1 MTEAI
6 NTQYSG
12 KCRTCRRVSPE
23 EGMPGRVSRGFLTKL
38 PALLLDLG
46 GQEGMLRRWW
56 SRAGGKGHSRGE
68 QARVED
74 GVQGGQGALGNVTC
88 PEWREVTGV
97 GTRDHESLE
106 GQASRLYVVGA
117 GRRGVS
123 KLRRCDAE
131 LSGRF

>member
-1 MTEAI
+1 
-6 NTQYSG
+6 
-12 KCRTCRRVSPE
+12 
-23 EGMPGRVSRGFLTKL
+23 MPGRVSRGFLTKL

-46 GQEGMLRRWW
+46 GQGGMLRRWW

-117 GRRGVS
+117 GPGEGS
-123 KLRRCDAE
+123 L
-131 LSGRF
+131 